1 MQWWAPYDRSPVSGR
16 QLLWLG
22 TLLVAGVGGRVLCT
36 DVVALAWSLGTMVG
50 APTSVPCGL
59 QSHGTH
65 GTMVG
70 ALGPTPG
77 LRAPTTVAV
86 WVPLW
91 SPCIHQLLVAAVGG
105 RVPCTDVVALSFQ
118 FFLSHRILFNTLIR

>member
-1 MQWWAPYDRSPVSGR
+1 MTDPCSQGAVCQWAPYDHSPVSGR

-36 DVVALAWSLGTMVG
+36 DVVALAWSLGTIVM

-70 ALGPTPG
+70 TLGPTPG

-91 SPCIHQLLVAAVGG
+91 LPCI
-105 RVPCTDVVALSFQ
+105 PCTDVVALSFQ
-118 FFLSHRILFNTLIR
+118 FFLSHRILFSTLIR